1 MEHNMKYEVTIEA
14 RVTKSYIV
22 EADDIDAAIQQAHE
36 TFSVLEDGTPENYE
50 QEMLGICGIDA

>member
-1 MEHNMKYEVTIEA
+1 MKYEVTIEA